1 MPSIL
6 FRKRSYLSTE
16 SKHDMRLRSDDAAAG
31 GVYAAAQTA
40 AHVRPQNV
48 GLQWKRISIKGRFK
62 S

>member
-1 MPSIL
+1 
-6 FRKRSYLSTE
+6 
-16 SKHDMRLRSDDAAAG
+16 MRLRSDDAAAG